1 MPYKHV
7 LAIYDGTQRSED
19 VLDMICRIVRPRQAQ
34 LTMLIVKVV
43 PLAQE
48 LPTYTPGADP
58 EVDGLV
64 QRTEKLVREL
74 KVNAATSVR
83 YVRALGPTIISEARL
98 HAVDLVALAVPDL
111 ERLTSDQAEHTDLR
125 LVLRQ
130 VSCAVML
137 LRPSR

>member
-19 VLDMICRIVRPRQAQ
+19 VLDMICRIVRPHQTQ
-34 LTMLIVKVV
+34 LTMLIVKLV

-48 LPTYTPGADP
+48 LPTYTPGADA

-111 ERLTSDQAEHTDLR
+111 ERLTSDQTEHTDLR